1 MNEESVL
8 CPKCFRRYE
17 PDKGCKCSKLIV
29 VKPKSKTT
37 KELIAEAV
45 KQEREACA
53 CLVEDASNCDE
64 TITYAQLADAIRG
77 RKNEGH
83 EV

>member
-17 PDKGCKCSKLIV
+17 SDKGCKCSKPT

-53 CLVEDASNCDE
+53 LLAETSDSCNCNYVKG
-64 TITYAQLADAIRG
+64 IADAIRG
-77 RKNEGH
+77 R
-83 EV
+83 V